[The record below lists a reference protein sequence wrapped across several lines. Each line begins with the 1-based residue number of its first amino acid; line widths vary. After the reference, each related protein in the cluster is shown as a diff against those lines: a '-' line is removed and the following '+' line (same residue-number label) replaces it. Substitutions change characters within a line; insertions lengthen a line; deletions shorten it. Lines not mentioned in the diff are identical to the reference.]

1 MINHV
6 NEYTFLSGK
15 LMNILASIYLF
26 CIFHRL
32 PKFKAEVKTMLLTT
46 LPRCITNYFTLR
58 GPWRLNKSPDVFLSE
73 GGSTTRQKSI
83 YSLSDEQV
91 ERLQAAKTREKHPA
105 K

>member
-1 MINHV
+1 
-6 NEYTFLSGK
+6 
-15 LMNILASIYLF
+15 MNTLDFKNTLASFNLYCF
-26 CIFHRL
+26 FYRL

-46 LPRCITNYFTLR
+46 LSRGITNYFTLR

-73 GGSTTRQKSI
+73 GGSTTRQKSS

-91 ERLQAAKTREKHPA
+91 ERIQAAKTREKHPA

>member
-1 MINHV
+1 MQNLCVIGN
-6 NEYTFLSGK
+6 
-15 LMNILASIYLF
+15 LMFKVCNLF
-26 CIFHRL
+26 CFFHRL

-58 GPWRLNKSPDVFLSE
+58 GPWRLNKNPDVFLSE
-73 GGSTTRQKSI
+73 GGSTTRQKSS